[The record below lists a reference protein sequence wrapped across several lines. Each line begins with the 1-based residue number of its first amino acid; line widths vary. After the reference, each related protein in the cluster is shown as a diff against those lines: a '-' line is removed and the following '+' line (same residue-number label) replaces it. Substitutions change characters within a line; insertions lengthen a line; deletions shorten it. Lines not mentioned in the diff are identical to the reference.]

1 MAYSGKYTPKNK
13 SKYRGNVNNIVWRS
27 TWELKFLRYLD
38 EHPDIIEF
46 GSEEVVIPYVS
57 PIDGK
62 YHRYFVDFYF
72 KVRTKDNII
81 KKYLI
86 EIKPHSQT
94 LEPKRPK
101 RITESYVNNV
111 KTYLVNSAK
120 WNAAKKFAQTHD
132 MTFLV
137 ITEKQLFTSNK

>member
-13 SKYRGNVNNIVWRS
+13 SKYRGNINNIFWRS

-38 EHPDIIEF
+38 EHPDVIEF

-72 KVRTKDNII
+72 KVRTKDNNI

-86 EIKPHSQT
+86 EIKPHCQT